1 MVHPLISLHPVVTDK
16 RLSNVP
22 LVPLTPTSPAGMA
35 TTPRCVMQSRPQV
48 PSRRAW
54 DMAPFLTGQP
64 SSWLPYQPHR
74 HRARTGVPH
83 GWRLPLQL
91 HAQELPDPLQQ
102 PVWTQEGRAQCTRSY
117 SVVTRVTHVSLLTST
132 ITQPVHSQAHY
143 TTPTP
148 TPSSP
153 PAVAFFP
160 PPIRL
165 TAQHLHLPHLCSQLS
180 SSWAPLSLL
189 SSVLPTCGATLIL
202 QNEDPGGAFP
212 AHKLP
217 RLPSA
222 RGITVKLLI
231 EASKALP
238 HYPHPVVGDHVPLSE
253 QTLLTCQLCLP
264 TSKPHVYPRPNSC
277 VRPPMKPSF
286 RPTQSPIAQ
295 CLCFCGWT
303 SLVLPGVGVLCLHVC
318 LLTWPGMTEAEERK
332 IDFNR

>member
-64 SSWLPYQPHR
+64 SSWLPHQPHR

-102 PVWTQEGRAQCTRSY
+102 PVWTQEGRAQWTRSY
-117 SVVTRVTHVSLLTST
+117 SVVPRVTHGSLLTST
-132 ITQPVHSQAHY
+132 ITQPVQSQAHY

-153 PAVAFFP
+153 PAVAFGVKHLSSLHPSGSQPSTCTCPIFVHSCLP
-160 PPIRL
+160 PGLLCLCFLPCFLPVEPPWSSKMRILVGHSLL
-165 TAQHLHLPHLCSQLS
+165 TNSQGSPVPEESPS
-180 SSWAPLSLL
+180 SSWSKSLRLSL
-189 SSVLPTCGATLIL
+189 II
-202 QNEDPGGAFP
+202 
-212 AHKLP
+212 H
-217 RLPSA
+217 
-222 RGITVKLLI
+222 
-231 EASKALP
+231 
-238 HYPHPVVGDHVPLSE
+238 
-253 QTLLTCQLCLP
+253 TLLWVTTYHFQNKL
-264 TSKPHVYPRPNSC
+264 Y
-277 VRPPMKPSF
+277 
-286 RPTQSPIAQ
+286 
-295 CLCFCGWT
+295 
-303 SLVLPGVGVLCLHVC
+303 
-318 LLTWPGMTEAEERK
+318 
-332 IDFNR
+332 